1 LATALPT
8 SLGCT
13 PPARCEASAM
23 TQPRSYLFVP
33 GDRPERI
40 AKALASGAD
49 AVIVDLEDAVA
60 PANKN
65 AARDAV
71 AGALESTQPFV
82 LRINGADT
90 AWFAD
95 DARLAAH
102 PGVAAVMLPKA
113 ASADPVAALHAAS
126 GGKPVLALV
135 ESAAGVANVAA
146 LAATTGV
153 ARLVFGSID
162 FQLDL
167 DIVDDD
173 LALLAF
179 RSQLVLAS
187 RVANLPAP
195 VDGVTTAL
203 DDAVRIEL
211 EARRAR
217 SLGFGAKLCIHPR
230 QVAIVNS
237 AFSPVEAELAWARR
251 VVGAAAAADGAAVAV
266 DGKMVDAPVLAR
278 ARRLLAS
285 RRG

>member
-1 LATALPT
+1 ML
-8 SLGCT
+8 
-13 PPARCEASAM
+13 
-23 TQPRSYLFVP
+23 PRSYLFVP

-40 AKALASGAD
+40 AKAQASGAD

-60 PANKN
+60 PAGKT

-71 AGALESTQPFV
+71 SAVLDAQAPVV
-82 LRINGADT
+82 LRVNGADT
-90 AWFAD
+90 GWFAD

-113 ASADPVAALHAAS
+113 SAADALAQLHAAS
-126 GGKPVLALV
+126 GGKPLLALI
-135 ESAAGVANVAA
+135 ETAAGMAN
-146 LAATTGV
+146 LAAIAAAPGV

-167 DIVDDD
+167 DIADDD

-187 RVANLPAP
+187 RVAGRPAP

-203 DDAVRIEL
+203 DDAARIEA

-217 SLGFGAKLCIHPR
+217 ALGFGAKLCIHPR
-230 QVAIVNS
+230 QVPHVNS
-237 AFSPVEAELAWARR
+237 AFSPGPEELAWAER
-251 VVGAAAAADGAAVAV
+251 VVAAAAAADGAAVAV

-278 ARRLLAS
+278 ARRLLGA

>member
-1 LATALPT
+1 MTA
-8 SLGCT
+8 
-13 PPARCEASAM
+13 
-23 TQPRSYLFVP
+23 QPRSYLFVP
-33 GDRPERI
+33 GDRAERI
-40 AKALASGAD
+40 AKARASGAD

-60 PANKN
+60 PASKA

-71 AGALESTQPFV
+71 AAALDAAAPVV
-82 LRINGADT
+82 LRVNGADT

-102 PGVAAVMLPKA
+102 PGVSAVMLPKA
-113 ASADPVAALHAAS
+113 AAAEPVAALRSAS

-135 ESAAGVANVAA
+135 ESAAGMANVAG
-146 LAATTGV
+146 LAATAGV

-167 DIVDDD
+167 DIADDD

-187 RVANLPAP
+187 RLADLPAP

-203 DDAVRIEL
+203 DDAARVEA

-230 QVAIVNS
+230 QVATVND
-237 AFSPVEAELAWARR
+237 AFSPSPAELEWARR
-251 VVGAAAAADGAAVAV
+251 VVDAASASAGAAVAV
-266 DGKMVDAPVLAR
+266 DGRMVDAPVLAR
-278 ARRLLAS
+278 AKRLLAA

>member
-1 LATALPT
+1 MT
-8 SLGCT
+8 
-13 PPARCEASAM
+13 

-33 GDRPERI
+33 GDRAERI
-40 AKALASGAD
+40 ARARASGAD

-60 PANKN
+60 PANKL

-71 AGALESTQPFV
+71 AGALDAAAPVV

-113 ASADPVAALHAAS
+113 ASAEPVAALRSAS
-126 GGKPVLALV
+126 GGKAVLALI
-135 ESAAGVANVAA
+135 ESAAGMANVAA
-146 LAATTGV
+146 LAATPGV
-153 ARLVFGSID
+153 VRLVFGSID

-167 DIVDDD
+167 DIADDD

-187 RVANLPAP
+187 RVANLPTP

-203 DDAVRIEL
+203 DDAARIES

-217 SLGFGAKLCIHPR
+217 SLGFGGKLCIHPK

-237 AFSPVEAELAWARR
+237 AFSPSKGELAWAQR
-251 VVGAAAAADGAAVAV
+251 VVDAAAAADGAAVAV

-278 ARRLLAS
+278 ARRLLAA

>member
-1 LATALPT
+1 
-8 SLGCT
+8 
-13 PPARCEASAM
+13 M
-23 TQPRSYLFVP
+23 QPRSYLFVP
-33 GDRPERI
+33 GDRPERM
-40 AKALASGAD
+40 AKAHASGAD

-60 PANKN
+60 PGNKRK
-65 AARDAV
+65 ARDAV
-71 AGALESTQPFV
+71 AGGLEASMPVV

-90 AWFAD
+90 AWFDD

-102 PGVAAVMLPKA
+102 PAVAAVMLPKA
-113 ASADPVAALHAAS
+113 ATAESVAALHATS
-126 GGKPVLALV
+126 GGKPVLALI
-135 ESAAGVANVAA
+135 ESAAGMANASL
-146 LAATTGV
+146 LAATPGV

-167 DIVDDD
+167 DIADDD

-203 DDAVRIEL
+203 DDAARIEA

-217 SLGFGAKLCIHPR
+217 SLGFGAKLCIHPK

-237 AFSPVEAELAWARR
+237 AFSPSPAELAWAQR
-251 VVGAAAAADGAAVAV
+251 VVDAAAAADGAAVAV
-266 DGKMVDAPVLAR
+266 DGRMVDAPVLAR
-278 ARRLLAS
+278 ARRLLAA

>member
-1 LATALPT
+1 M
-8 SLGCT
+8 T
-13 PPARCEASAM
+13 P
-23 TQPRSYLFVP
+23 PRSYLFVP
-33 GDRPERI
+33 GDRPDRI
-40 AKALASGAD
+40 AKARASGAD

-60 PANKN
+60 PANKL

-71 AGALESTQPFV
+71 AGALDVAHPVV

-102 PGVAAVMLPKA
+102 PGVGAVMLPKA
-113 ASADPVAALHAAS
+113 ASSEPVAALRLAS
-126 GGKPVLALV
+126 GGKPVLALI
-135 ESAAGVANVAA
+135 ESAAGMANLAA
-146 LAATTGV
+146 LAAAAGV

-167 DIVDDD
+167 DIADDD

-187 RVANLPAP
+187 RLANLPPP

-203 DDAVRIEL
+203 DDETRIEL

-237 AFSPVEAELAWARR
+237 AFSPSEAELTWAQRL
-251 VVGAAAAADGAAVAV
+251 VDAAAAADGAAVAV

-278 ARRLLAS
+278 ARRLLAA

>member
-1 LATALPT
+1 
-8 SLGCT
+8 
-13 PPARCEASAM
+13 M
-23 TQPRSYLFVP
+23 TGQPRSYLFVP

-40 AKALASGAD
+40 GKARASGAD
-49 AVIVDLEDAVA
+49 AVVVDLEDAVA
-60 PANKN
+60 PASKV

-71 AGALESTQPFV
+71 AGALDAAAPVV
-82 LRINGADT
+82 LRVNGADT

-102 PGVAAVMLPKA
+102 PGVAVVMLPKA
-113 ASADPVAALHAAS
+113 ATAEAVAALRSAS

-135 ESAAGVANVAA
+135 ESAAGMANVAA
-146 LAATTGV
+146 LAATAGV

-167 DIVDDD
+167 DIADDD

-187 RVANLPAP
+187 RLANLPAP
-195 VDGVTTAL
+195 VDGITPAF
-203 DDAVRIEL
+203 DDAARIEA

-217 SLGFGAKLCIHPR
+217 SLGFGAKLCIHPK
-230 QVAIVNS
+230 QVAIVNG
-237 AFSPVEAELAWARR
+237 AFSPSAAELAWAQR
-251 VVGAAAAADGAAVAV
+251 VVDAAAAADGAAVAV
-266 DGKMVDAPVLAR
+266 DGRMVDAPVLAR
-278 ARRLLAS
+278 ARRLLAA

>member
-1 LATALPT
+1 MT
-8 SLGCT
+8 
-13 PPARCEASAM
+13 

-40 AKALASGAD
+40 AKAHASGAD

-60 PANKN
+60 PANKV

-71 AGALESTQPFV
+71 AGALDAAHPVV

-90 AWFAD
+90 AWFVD

-113 ASADPVAALHAAS
+113 ASAEPVAALRAAS
-126 GGKPVLALV
+126 SGKPVLALV
-135 ESAAGVANVAA
+135 ESAAGMANVAA
-146 LAATTGV
+146 LAATAGV

-167 DIVDDD
+167 DIADDD

-187 RVANLPAP
+187 RLANLPAP
-195 VDGVTTAL
+195 VDGVTTAF
-203 DDAVRIEL
+203 DDIARIEL

-230 QVAIVNS
+230 QVQTVNR
-237 AFSPVEAELAWARR
+237 AFSPSEDELAWAQR
-251 VVGAAAAADGAAVAV
+251 VVDAAAAAGGAAVAV
-266 DGKMVDAPVLAR
+266 DGKMVDVPVLAR
-278 ARRLLAS
+278 ARRLLAA

>member
-1 LATALPT
+1 M
-8 SLGCT
+8 T
-13 PPARCEASAM
+13 P
-23 TQPRSYLFVP
+23 QPRSYLFVP

-60 PANKN
+60 PASKL

-71 AGALESTQPFV
+71 AGVLDATQPLV

-90 AWFAD
+90 AFFGD

-102 PGVAAVMLPKA
+102 PAVAAVMLPKA
-113 ASADPVAALHAAS
+113 SAAEAVAMLRAAC
-126 GGKPVLALV
+126 GAKPVLALI
-135 ESAAGVANVAA
+135 ESAAGVDNAAA
-146 LAATTGV
+146 LARTEGV

-162 FQLDL
+162 LQLDL
-167 DIVDDD
+167 DIADDD

-203 DDAVRIEL
+203 DDAARIDA

-230 QVAIVNS
+230 QVPIVNA
-237 AFSPVEAELAWARR
+237 AFSPSEAELTWARR
-251 VVGAAAAADGAAVAV
+251 VVDAASAAGGAAVAV
-266 DGKMVDAPVLAR
+266 DGRMVDAPVLAR
-278 ARRLLAS
+278 ARRLLAA
-285 RRG
+285 RRS

>member
-1 LATALPT
+1 
-8 SLGCT
+8 
-13 PPARCEASAM
+13 M
-23 TQPRSYLFVP
+23 TLPRSYLFVP

-60 PANKN
+60 PANKS
-65 AARDAV
+65 AAHDAV
-71 AGALESTQPFV
+71 AGALEATQPIV

-90 AWFAD
+90 AWFAA

-102 PGVAAVMLPKA
+102 PAVAAVMLPKA
-113 ASADPVAALHAAS
+113 AAPEAVAELRAAS

-135 ESAAGVANVAA
+135 ESAAGMANMAA
-146 LAATTGV
+146 LAATPGV

-167 DIVDDD
+167 DIADDD

-203 DDAVRIEL
+203 DDVARIEL

-237 AFSPVEAELAWARR
+237 AFSPAAAELAWAER
-251 VVGAAAAADGAAVAV
+251 VVDAAAAAGGAAVAV
-266 DGKMVDAPVLAR
+266 DGRMVDAPVLAR
-278 ARRLLAS
+278 ARRLLAL

>member
-1 LATALPT
+1 M
-8 SLGCT
+8 
-13 PPARCEASAM
+13 RCESRLPIVT

-33 GDRPERI
+33 ADRPERI
-40 AKALASGAD
+40 AKARASGAD

-60 PANKN
+60 PAGKA
-65 AARDAV
+65 AARDAAANV
-71 AGALESTQPFV
+71 LDGAQPVV

-102 PGVAAVMLPKA
+102 RGVAAVLLPKA
-113 ASADPVAALHAAS
+113 ASAEPVVALRAAS

-135 ESAAGVANVAA
+135 ESAAGMANVTA
-146 LAATTGV
+146 LAGTPGV
-153 ARLVFGSID
+153 TRLVFGSID

-167 DIVDDD
+167 DIADDD

-203 DDAVRIEL
+203 DDAARIEA

-217 SLGFGAKLCIHPR
+217 LLGFGGKLCIHPR
-230 QVAIVNS
+230 QVPIVNG
-237 AFSPVEAELAWARR
+237 AFSPSEAELSWAQR
-251 VVGAAAAADGAAVAV
+251 VVDAAAAAGGAAVAV
-266 DGKMVDAPVLAR
+266 DGRMVDAPVLAR
-278 ARRLLAS
+278 ARRLIAA
-285 RRG
+285 RPG

>member
-1 LATALPT
+1 
-8 SLGCT
+8 
-13 PPARCEASAM
+13 M

-33 GDRPERI
+33 GDRPERF
-40 AKALASGAD
+40 AKARASGAD

-60 PANKN
+60 PANKG

-71 AGALESTQPFV
+71 AGALDAEHPVV

-90 AWFAD
+90 AWFED

-102 PGVAAVMLPKA
+102 PGVSAVMLTKA
-113 ASADPVAALHAAS
+113 AAVDAVAALRTAS

-135 ESAAGVANVAA
+135 ESAAGMANLTA
-146 LAATTGV
+146 LAAAQGV

-167 DIVDDD
+167 DIADDD
-173 LALLAF
+173 LALLPF
-179 RSQLVLAS
+179 RMQLVLAS
-187 RVANLPAP
+187 RVANLPPP

-203 DDAVRIEL
+203 DDAVRIES

-230 QVAIVNS
+230 QVPIVNG
-237 AFSPVEAELAWARR
+237 AFSPGAAEVAWAQR
-251 VVGAAAAADGAAVAV
+251 VVEAAAASGGAAVAV

-278 ARRLLAS
+278 ARRLLAAS
-285 RRG
+285 PG